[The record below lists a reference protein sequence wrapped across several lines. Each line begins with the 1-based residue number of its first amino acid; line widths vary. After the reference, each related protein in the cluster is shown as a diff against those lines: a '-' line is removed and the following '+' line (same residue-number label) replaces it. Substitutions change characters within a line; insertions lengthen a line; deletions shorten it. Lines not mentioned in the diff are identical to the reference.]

1 MSRNIRQSK
10 ILSIIAEKAI
20 ETQEELVLE
29 LKSQGFVVTQATIS
43 RDIKE
48 LNLVK
53 AAVGK
58 NKYRYVVR
66 TRADSDLMHKCINLL
81 KDTVVSVVAANNLV
95 VVKTVP
101 NGASMV
107 SGVVDQLALDG
118 VLGVVGNGDA
128 ILIVT
133 TSQET
138 AAAVENKLK
147 KLVF

>member
-53 AAVGK
+53 AAIGK
-58 NKYRYVVR
+58 NKYCYVVR

>member
-1 MSRNIRQSK
+1 M
-10 ILSIIAEKAI
+10 
-20 ETQEELVLE
+20 
-29 LKSQGFVVTQATIS
+29 
-43 RDIKE
+43 
-48 LNLVK
+48 
-53 AAVGK
+53 
-58 NKYRYVVR
+58 
-66 TRADSDLMHKCINLL
+66 MHKCINLL